1 MKLRTWAVCAALLFG
16 SAGSALADTNYL
28 VKLEAPVPSAM
39 KFMAA
44 HAMWSCV
51 ASTCGSGGA
60 PEESLSVSACKE
72 LAKKV
77 GKIVSYGDTTH
88 KLSADEREDAD
99 VQLWNGLSADELEK
113 CNSAAGH

>member
-1 MKLRTWAVCAALLFG
+1 MKIRTLAVCAALFVG

-60 PEESLSVSACKE
+60 PEESFSVPSCKE

-77 GKIVSYGDTTH
+77 GKITAFGDDHH
-88 KLSADEREDAD
+88 KMSAE
-99 VQLWNGLSADELEK
+99 ELEK

>member
-1 MKLRTWAVCAALLFG
+1 MKFRTAAVCAALLLG
-16 SAGSALADTNYL
+16 SAGSAMADTNYL
-28 VKLEAPVPSAM
+28 VKLEAPVPAAM

-60 PEESLSVSACKE
+60 PEESFSVPSCKE

-77 GKIVSYGDTTH
+77 GKIVQFGDVSH
-88 KLSADEREDAD
+88 K
-99 VQLWNGLSADELEK
+99 LSADELEK
-113 CNSAAGH
+113 CNTAAAH

>member
-1 MKLRTWAVCAALLFG
+1 MKIRTMAVCAALFVS

-60 PEESLSVSACKE
+60 PEESFSVPSCKE

-77 GKIVSYGDTTH
+77 GKIASFGDDRH
-88 KLSADEREDAD
+88 KM
-99 VQLWNGLSADELEK
+99 SADELEK

>member
-1 MKLRTWAVCAALLFG
+1 
-16 SAGSALADTNYL
+16 
-28 VKLEAPVPSAM
+28 M

-60 PEESLSVSACKE
+60 PEESFSVPSCKE

-77 GKIVSYGDTTH
+77 GKITAFGDDRH
-88 KLSADEREDAD
+88 KMSAE
-99 VQLWNGLSADELEK
+99 ELEK

>member
-1 MKLRTWAVCAALLFG
+1 
-16 SAGSALADTNYL
+16 

-88 KLSADEREDAD
+88 KLSADE
-99 VQLWNGLSADELEK
+99 LEK
-113 CNSAAGH
+113 CNSAAAH